1 MWKNILIYE
10 VNLKKETDNYT
21 CALYELIVKVCMPC
35 ILYNIWHMGHMYTN
49 KHGKKN
55 IQKILVIILRGAMK
69 YMEWELVFFKDFCS
83 NNTRGNIYYVEF

>member
-35 ILYNIWHMGHMYTN
+35 ILYNTYDTRDTHVH
-49 KHGKKN
+49 KHAWEKKPTKKISALIPYLAHN
-55 IQKILVIILRGAMK
+55 I
-69 YMEWELVFFKDFCS
+69 
-83 NNTRGNIYYVEF
+83 